1 MTLSCDADE
10 QTKLLLVFFFAPFVL
25 STLTNDTY
33 VDCCCLKVYYFGDH
47 LDSYNVVVMEL
58 MGPSLEDLFEKCR
71 KRFSL
76 KTGNHQNQR
85 AILLK
90 YGYESYKL
98 TCSVHVLTYKPC
110 LQTELETELYLSGT
124 SPANCG
130 SAYKSSQHASRQV
143 HHSQRYKTGKIRSI
157 FLISYDLHAMLFYIR

>member
-10 QTKLLLVFFFAPFVL
+10 RTKLQLVFFFAPFIL
-25 STLTNDTY
+25 SILTSDTH

-76 KTGNHQNQR
+76 KTGNYQNQR
-85 AILLK
+85 AMLLQ
-90 YGYESYKL
+90 YGYERYKL
-98 TCSVHVLTYKPC
+98 TCSVHVLTYKPVSK
-110 LQTELETELYLSGT
+110 LNLKLNFILSGN
-124 SPANCG
+124 SPSNCG

-157 FLISYDLHAMLFYIR
+157 LMITYNSHATLFYIR